1 MNSSL
6 VVLRKR
12 AGFQGDPYEHAN
24 PTALKRRLGGSARW
38 YLVPATP
45 SRPPGNSLLCASR
58 CRTSPFPG
66 WFPEGSRRG
75 LQATRDQLA
84 IDAKKRNPL
93 RPLKLEVDFF
103 CGGPKNSTYINL
115 VFRQLSSEGRGDQ
128 LNSIESAA
136 ERTGEED
143 DLTHGRA
150 THMPR
155 ADLTVRHRSIAN
167 VGFAVAVVSSVGT
180 PARSAVPLVAE
191 QHRTLPVSCRV
202 DLPL

>member
-1 MNSSL
+1 GGRRINKNN

-12 AGFQGDPYEHAN
+12 AGFQGDPYKQHAN
-24 PTALKRRLGGSARW
+24 PTALKQRLGGSARW

-93 RPLKLEVDFF
+93 RPLKLKVDFF

-128 LNSIESAA
+128 LSPLLNEPAKRTILLTA
-136 ERTGEED
+136 EP
-143 DLTHGRA
+143 LTCREQILPFA
-150 THMPR
+150 TDP
-155 ADLTVRHRSIAN
+155 
-167 VGFAVAVVSSVGT
+167 
-180 PARSAVPLVAE
+180 
-191 QHRTLPVSCRV
+191 
-202 DLPL
+202 